1 MKGEKAIYNEK
12 TKQYSNVK
20 LMANNV
26 REPTSLT
33 KGTKVE
39 IFSYKLG
46 SMIFNMSIYIFI
58 TLTQLQCSQDLPASF
73 LLLTRRTL

>member
-39 IFSYKLG
+39 IR
-46 SMIFNMSIYIFI
+46 
-58 TLTQLQCSQDLPASF
+58 QLCFFDAMENVEF
-73 LLLTRRTL
+73 LVII